1 MRTFGWRKENRRVDT
16 RYDKLAKSFA
26 AMVTQGCSPNC
37 RLRYFRAKLN
47 SYWTAFIINRI
58 LLALPSNPVPD
69 TMHTVLVIVLPIFAL
84 ILAGYLCR
92 KTNKL
97 GEKAAS
103 EINLLVVWLC
113 LPSLLF
119 KVTVNST
126 WSEIWQ
132 PGFIVSFGAGALTM
146 FLITLTWRILTG
158 HSLVA
163 SSIDG
168 LSASYANT
176 GYIGIP
182 LCALLFGPA
191 GLQPALI
198 SSLIVVCVLFAISVV
213 CIEVGLQKEKHLG
226 RAMLVVFKALAKNP
240 LVIAPIAGVAW
251 ASTGQG
257 LAVPVVHFLDMLA
270 AATTPCALISL
281 GLFLAKKMPT
291 GKTSPWP
298 LVGMKLI
305 GQPLLTWFLAFKVF
319 ALQPMWAN
327 SAVLLSALP
336 TGTGPFML
344 AEYYGREAGLI
355 SKTILIST
363 LGSLTTLTVLLYW
376 MNLS

>member
-1 MRTFGWRKENRRVDT
+1 
-16 RYDKLAKSFA
+16 
-26 AMVTQGCSPNC
+26 
-37 RLRYFRAKLN
+37 
-47 SYWTAFIINRI
+47 
-58 LLALPSNPVPD
+58 
-69 TMHTVLVIVLPIFAL
+69 MHTILVIVAPIFAL

-92 KTNKL
+92 KFNKL

-103 EINLLVVWLC
+103 EINLMVVWLC

-119 KVTVNST
+119 KVTATST

-132 PGFIVSFGAGALTM
+132 PGFIISFGAGTLMMFALTAV
-146 FLITLTWRILTG
+146 WRLMTG

-168 LSASYANT
+168 LSAGYANT

-182 LCALLFGPA
+182 LCALLFGQP

-198 SSLIVVCVLFAISVV
+198 STLIVVCVLFAIAVV
-213 CIEVGLQKEKHLG
+213 LIEIGLQEEKHVGRAVGLVLQ
-226 RAMLVVFKALAKNP
+226 ALAKNP
-240 LVIAPIAGVAW
+240 LVIAPIAGATW
-251 ASTGQG
+251 AATGLG

-270 AATTPCALISL
+270 AATTPCALVSL
-281 GLFLAKKMPT
+281 GLFLARKGPAA
-291 GKTSPWP
+291 SSNPWP
-298 LVGMKLI
+298 LVGMKLV
-305 GQPLLTWFLAFKVF
+305 GQPLVTWVLAFKVF
-319 ALQPMWAN
+319 QLQPMWAA

-344 AEYYGREAGLI
+344 AEYYNREAGLV

-363 LGSLTTLTVLLYW
+363 LSSLLTLTALLYY
-376 MNLS
+376 LDFAG